1 VTGFEA
7 VKMMEALCKGF
18 HSTEKHGMASNRE
31 LRQWLND
38 GAIAINGTKPK
49 PNDDIGESI
58 HSFVLFPK
66 HDNKRRTVT

>member
-1 VTGFEA
+1 MTAFEA
-7 VKMMEALCKGF
+7 VKMMEALCVGF

-49 PNDDIGESI
+49 PNDDIGDSI

-66 HDNKRRTVT
+66 HDNKRRTIA